1 MLKIK
6 QITFYLR
13 ANLKKYSIYNFDS
26 KIDKKFERNFLK
38 FKFKE

>member
-6 QITFYLR
+6 RITFYLR

-26 KIDKKFERNFLK
+26 KIDKNFESNFLK
-38 FKFKE
+38 IKYKE